1 MGKINILDKSV
12 AEKIA
17 AGEVVERPSSVVKEL
32 IENSFD
38 ALATTVT
45 VEIEK
50 GGTSYIRVTDNGSGI
65 ASEDVATAFLRHAT
79 SKIKDEGDLESIAT
93 LGFRGEAL
101 CSISAVSR
109 TEMITRTKNEEM
121 GTYMV
126 VEGGETKDYHA
137 AGCPLGTTI
146 TVRNLFFNTPARMKF
161 LKKDATEAAYITDI
175 CQRAALSHPEVS
187 FRYIRDGKDIFF
199 TPGDCKIENT
209 VRAIFGK
216 DISSAMVEV
225 NAKEGV
231 YSITGLAGSNNLSR
245 ANRNMQYF
253 FVNNRLVKSAL
264 LSMALS
270 EAYKNELMVGKFPV
284 CVIDISLPCDMVDVN
299 VHPAKTEVKFINEE
313 EVYRSVVMAVRSAI
327 MKNAK
332 GSNFM
337 RQAHNAFKTAIE
349 TPKVVQ
355 EAFKETKSITVKPA
369 FTSIK
374 PEAVVKVEKK
384 PLFTPVERP
393 KKQTASTPEELPVK
407 KIEAL
412 EVKEE
417 TVSMPVKEEV
427 KVEAVAPE
435 KPSETPK
442 AEEKKTEIVVEIP
455 DFRVIGQLFGTYIIL
470 ESDNEMMLI
479 DQHAAHE
486 RIKYEQ
492 IKNQGCMKQTV
503 LMPATITLTAHEMA
517 VWEENKD
524 FFDTVGFESDQ
535 FGTDS
540 IIVRAFPSDIDYED
554 GEALLVELIGSFMGQ
569 EKGTVSY
576 LRDKAVYTVACKAAI
591 KANKILS
598 YKEMEELV
606 KETFALEGISTCP
619 HGRPIKVEMTKY
631 QIEKMFKRIV

>member
-1 MGKINILDKSV
+1 MKRINVLEKSV

-38 ALATTVT
+38 ALATSVT

-50 GGTSYIRVTDNGSGI
+50 GGTSYIRVTDNGVGI
-65 ASEDVATAFLRHAT
+65 FSEDVATAFLRHAT
-79 SKIKDEGDLESIAT
+79 SKIEKEEDLESIAT

-109 TEMITRTKNEEM
+109 TEMITRTQSEEM

-199 TPGDCKIENT
+199 TPGDNQIKNT
-209 VRAIFGK
+209 VRAVFGK

-225 NAKEGV
+225 EHKEGIYTV
-231 YSITGLAGSNNLSR
+231 TGLTGSNKLSR
-245 ANRNMQYF
+245 PNRNMQYF

-270 EAYKNELMVGKFPV
+270 EAYKNELMIGKFPV
-284 CVIDISLPCDMVDVN
+284 CVLDISLPWDMVDVN
-299 VHPAKTEVKFINEE
+299 VHPAKTEVKFVSEE
-313 EVYRSVVMAVRSAI
+313 EVYRSVVMAVRHAI

-332 GSNFM
+332 DENKL
-337 RQAHNAFKTAIE
+337 RQAQNAFKTAIE
-349 TPKVVQ
+349 TPKVIQ
-355 EAFKETKSITVKPA
+355 EALKDPKNVVVKPA
-369 FTSIK
+369 FTPIK
-374 PEAVVKVEKK
+374 PKEVKEVTEKRS
-384 PLFTPVERP
+384 LFTPVEKV
-393 KKQTASTPEELPVK
+393 KKTMVSTPEELPIK

-412 EVKEE
+412 TVKEEEVRAIVEAPVKTEVKEE
-417 TVSMPVKEEV
+417 AVVTPPAEN
-427 KVEAVAPE
+427 EA
-435 KPSETPK
+435 T
-442 AEEKKTEIVVEIP
+442 IEIP
-455 DFRVIGQLFGTYIIL
+455 DFRIIGQLFGTYIIL
-470 ESDNEMMLI
+470 ECDNELILI

-486 RIKYEQ
+486 RINYEK
-492 IKNQGCMKQTV
+492 IKNEGCMKQTV
-503 LMPATITLTAHEMA
+503 LMPATIKLTAKEMA
-517 VWEENKD
+517 VWEENRE
-524 FFDTVGFESDQ
+524 FFDTVGFETDL
-535 FGTDS
+535 FGQDS
-540 IIVRAFPSDIDYED
+540 IIVRAFPSDIDYAD
-554 GEALLVELIGSFMGQ
+554 GEDLLIELIGSFLGQ
-569 EKGTVSY
+569 EKGAVS
-576 LRDKAVYTVACKAAI
+576 LMRDKAIYTVACKAAI
-591 KANKILS
+591 KANKILTE
-598 YKEMEELV
+598 KEMEALV
-606 KETFALEGISTCP
+606 RETFSLEGISTCP
-619 HGRPIKVEMTKY
+619 HGRPIKVKMTKY

>member
-1 MGKINILDKSV
+1 MKRINILDKSV

-17 AGEVVERPSSVVKEL
+17 AGEVVERPASVVKEL

-38 ALATTVT
+38 ANATSVT

-65 ASEDVATAFLRHAT
+65 ASEDVAIAFLRHAT
-79 SKIKDEGDLESIAT
+79 SKIKDEKDLESIAT

-101 CSISAVSR
+101 CSVSAVSR
-109 TEMITRTKNEEM
+109 TEMITRTQSEEM

-126 VEGGETKDYHA
+126 VEGGETMEHRS

-161 LKKDATEAAYITDI
+161 LKKDATEAAYVTDI

-199 TPGDCKIENT
+199 TPGDNQIKNT
-209 VRAIFGK
+209 VRAVFGK

-225 NAKEGV
+225 DSTEGI
-231 YSITGLAGSNNLSR
+231 YSIRGLTGSNNLSR
-245 ANRNMQYF
+245 PNRNMQYF

-284 CVIDISLPCDMVDVN
+284 CVLDISLPCDMVDVN
-299 VHPAKTEVKFINEE
+299 VHPAKTEVKFVSEE
-313 EVYRSVVMAVRSAI
+313 EVYRGVVMAVRRAI

-332 GSNFM
+332 AVSPL
-337 RQAHNAFKTAIE
+337 RQAQNAFKTAVE
-349 TPKVVQ
+349 TPTVIQQSLKDAKNV
-355 EAFKETKSITVKPA
+355 AFKPT
-369 FTSIK
+369 FTPIM
-374 PEAVVKVEKK
+374 PRAEAKEEKK
-384 PLFTPVERP
+384 SMFTPVAKA
-393 KKQTASTPEELPVK
+393 KKQTVSTPEELPVR

-412 EVKEE
+412 QVGEAEERPVLEVKQPAPEVREVVPEVKEVVPE
-417 TVSMPVKEEV
+417 TKSEE
-427 KVEAVAPE
+427 
-435 KPSETPK
+435 
-442 AEEKKTEIVVEIP
+442 IIEIP
-455 DFRVIGQLFGTYIIL
+455 DFRIIGQLFGTYIIL
-470 ESDNEMMLI
+470 ECDNEMILI

-486 RIKYEQ
+486 RINYEK

-503 LMPATITLTAHEMA
+503 LMPVTINLTAREMA
-517 VWEENKD
+517 VWEEERE
-524 FFDTVGFESDQ
+524 FFDTMGFESDF

-554 GEALLVELIGSFMGQ
+554 GEALLIELIGSLMGQ
-569 EKGTVSY
+569 EKGAVSEM
-576 LRDKAVYTVACKAAI
+576 RDKAIYTIACKAAI

-598 YKEMEELV
+598 EKEMDHLV
-606 KETFALEGISTCP
+606 RETFALEGISTCP
-619 HGRPIKVEMTKY
+619 HGRPIRVKMTKY
-631 QIEKMFKRIV
+631 QLEKMFKRIV

>member
-1 MGKINILDKSV
+1 MLEKSV

-38 ALATTVT
+38 ALATSVT

-50 GGTSYIRVTDNGSGI
+50 GGTSYIRVTDNGVGI
-65 ASEDVATAFLRHAT
+65 FSEDVATAFLRHAT
-79 SKIKDEGDLESIAT
+79 SKIEKEEDLESIAT

-109 TEMITRTKNEEM
+109 TEMITRTQSEEM

-199 TPGDCKIENT
+199 TPGDNQIKNT
-209 VRAIFGK
+209 VRAVFGK

-225 NAKEGV
+225 EHKEGIYTV
-231 YSITGLAGSNNLSR
+231 TGLTGSNKLSR
-245 ANRNMQYF
+245 PNRNMQYF

-270 EAYKNELMVGKFPV
+270 EAYKNELMIGKFPV
-284 CVIDISLPCDMVDVN
+284 CVLDISLPWDMVDVN
-299 VHPAKTEVKFINEE
+299 VHPAKTEVKFVSEE
-313 EVYRSVVMAVRSAI
+313 EVYRSVVMAVRHAI

-332 GSNFM
+332 DENKL
-337 RQAHNAFKTAIE
+337 RQAQNAFKTAIE
-349 TPKVVQ
+349 TPKVIQ
-355 EAFKETKSITVKPA
+355 EALKDPKNVVVKPA
-369 FTSIK
+369 FTPIK
-374 PEAVVKVEKK
+374 PKEVKEVTEKRS
-384 PLFTPVERP
+384 LFTPVEKV
-393 KKQTASTPEELPVK
+393 KKTMVSTPEELPIK

-412 EVKEE
+412 TVKEEEVRAIVEAPVKTEVKEE
-417 TVSMPVKEEV
+417 AVVTPPAEN
-427 KVEAVAPE
+427 EA
-435 KPSETPK
+435 T
-442 AEEKKTEIVVEIP
+442 IEIP
-455 DFRVIGQLFGTYIIL
+455 DFRIIGQLFGTYIIL
-470 ESDNEMMLI
+470 ECDNELILI

-486 RIKYEQ
+486 RINYEK
-492 IKNQGCMKQTV
+492 IKNEGCMKQTV
-503 LMPATITLTAHEMA
+503 LMPATIKLTAKEMA
-517 VWEENKD
+517 VWEENRE
-524 FFDTVGFESDQ
+524 FFDTVGFETDL
-535 FGTDS
+535 FGQDS
-540 IIVRAFPSDIDYED
+540 IIVRAFPSDIDYAD
-554 GEALLVELIGSFMGQ
+554 GEDLLIELIGSFLGQ
-569 EKGTVSY
+569 EKGAVS
-576 LRDKAVYTVACKAAI
+576 LMRDKAIYTVACKAAI
-591 KANKILS
+591 KANKILTE
-598 YKEMEELV
+598 KEMEALV
-606 KETFALEGISTCP
+606 RETFSLEGISTCP
-619 HGRPIKVEMTKY
+619 HGRPIKVKMTKY